1 MSGCMI
7 SLRESRTDPTH
18 KYFTC
23 LSVVLSSL
31 EALRK
36 AISKLIDIPLDNLIL
51 FHSSG
56 SQLSESLYQELG
68 HHAASESFNRT
79 KDQANPLEH
88 PTSHPGSHRHNLAS
102 VQYDLNGNEIRSDG
116 DNGGSGT
123 ALFAFDRESFMADPH
138 EFVRG
143 IEEDLLLPEALPC
156 ESRLEDSAGIPRT
169 TLIRLS
175 HQPIRGFTL
184 PMMS

>member
-1 MSGCMI
+1 
-7 SLRESRTDPTH
+7 
-18 KYFTC
+18 
-23 LSVVLSSL
+23 L

-68 HHAASESFNRT
+68 HNAATESLE
-79 KDQANPLEH
+79 QAHVKPLEH
-88 PTSHPGSHRHNLAS
+88 PTSHPGFHRQNLAS
-102 VQYDLNGNEIRSDG
+102 IQYDLNGNEIRSDG
-116 DNGGSGT
+116 DKGGSGT

-175 HQPIRGFTL
+175 HQHILGFTL

>member
-156 ESRLEDSAGIPRT
+156 KSRFGTQCWNALDRSERDFHFSISGVSFP
-169 TLIRLS
+169 
-175 HQPIRGFTL
+175 
-184 PMMS
+184 

>member
-1 MSGCMI
+1 M
-7 SLRESRTDPTH
+7 
-18 KYFTC
+18 
-23 LSVVLSSL
+23 

-68 HHAASESFNRT
+68 HNAATESLHQIKT
-79 KDQANPLEH
+79 HVKTLEP
-88 PTSHPGSHRHNLAS
+88 PTPHPGFHRQNLAS
-102 VQYDLNGNEIRSDG
+102 IQYDLNGNEIRSDG
-116 DNGGSGT
+116 DKGGSGT

-156 ESRLEDSAGIPRT
+156 ESRLEDSAGIPSTILTRYP
-169 TLIRLS
+169 L
-175 HQPIRGFTL
+175 
-184 PMMS
+184 